1 MMDWLN
7 SKKPVKLLLVLV
19 ICFFSFKYF
28 RSIYH
33 FKYYSAY
40 TIGKFTHFKY
50 QNASTYAMYEFYVD
64 NKKIEGATYDR
75 GNIDQFLVNKYFK
88 VRYSSKN
95 PEINEIL
102 LDEMITDASAVEA
115 AGFKLKSK
123 KE

>member
-7 SKKPVKLLLVLV
+7 SKKLVKLLLVLA
-19 ICFFSFKYF
+19 ICFFSFKYLQ
-28 RSIYH
+28 SIYH
-33 FKYYSAY
+33 FKYYARY
-40 TIGKFTHFKY
+40 TIGKFTHLEY

-64 NKKIEGATYDR
+64 NKKIEGATYAR
-75 GNIDQFLVNKYFK
+75 EKIDKFLLNKYFK
-88 VRYSSKN
+88 VKYSSKN

-102 LDEMITDASAVEA
+102 IDEMVTDASAVEA